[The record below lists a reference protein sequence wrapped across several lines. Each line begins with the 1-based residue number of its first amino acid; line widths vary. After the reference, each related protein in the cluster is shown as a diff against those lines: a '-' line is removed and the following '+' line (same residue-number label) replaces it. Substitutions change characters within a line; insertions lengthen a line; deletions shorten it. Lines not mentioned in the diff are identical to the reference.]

1 MHIIAA
7 VNVGDSL
14 QQAFNSFFGFLPNLL
29 GFLIIL
35 VIGYIV
41 ARVVKSILAK
51 VLEKVGL
58 DRALHS
64 GQTGQYVEKLSPNA
78 SPSRLVGSIA
88 FWFLFL
94 GAISLAVSAL
104 KIPALTNFVATIYG
118 YLPNVIAAVIIFVL
132 AGAIAAAVAGL
143 VTKVMGD
150 TPTGKLVASVTPILI
165 MGIAVFM
172 ILNQLGIAP
181 AIVTITYAALLGSLG
196 LGMALAFG
204 LGGRETAARLVSG
217 AYDKGHEHQKQVK
230 HDMQL
235 GKQRSQRQTERAKQK
250 VQERRAVKTPL
261 RPRPPA
267 RPPPTPNRPRIGDRK
282 RRHPNPY
289 QRET

>member
-1 MHIIAA
+1 MHITAA
-7 VNVGDSL
+7 VSVVDSL
-14 QQAFNSFFGFLPNLL
+14 QRAFNSFFGFLPNLL

-35 VIGYIV
+35 VIGYII
-41 ARVVKSILAK
+41 ARVVKGILTK

-58 DRALHS
+58 DKALHS
-64 GQTGQYVEKLSPNA
+64 GQTGQYVEKVSPNA

-104 KIPALTNFVATIYG
+104 KVPALTTFVATIYG

-143 VTKVMGD
+143 VTRVMGD
-150 TPTGKLVASVTPILI
+150 TPTGKLVASVVPVLI

-181 AIVTITYAALLGSLG
+181 AIVTITYAVLLGSVG

-204 LGGRETAARLVSG
+204 LGGRETAARLVSD
-217 AYDKGHEHQKQVK
+217 AYDKGQERQDQVK

-235 GKQRSQRQTERAKQK
+235 GKERSQREAERAKQK
-250 VQERRAVKTPL
+250 LQDKTSS
-261 RPRPPA
+261 RYTPA
-267 RPPPTPNRPRIGDRK
+267 PQTPPPPPDRG
-282 RRHPNPY
+282 RGGA
-289 QRET
+289 

>member
-41 ARVVKSILAK
+41 ARVVKGILTK

-58 DRALHS
+58 DKALHS
-64 GQTGQYVEKLSPNA
+64 GQTGRYVERVSPSA
-78 SPSRLVGSIA
+78 SPSRLIGSIA

-104 KIPALTNFVATIYG
+104 KIPALTTFVATIYG

-132 AGAIAAAVAGL
+132 AGAIAAAVAAL
-143 VTKVMGD
+143 VTRVMGD
-150 TPTGKLVASVTPILI
+150 TSTGKLVASVAPILI

-181 AIVTITYAALLGSLG
+181 AIVTITYAVLLGSLG

-217 AYDKGHEHQKQVK
+217 AYDKGQAQQDQVK
-230 HDMQL
+230 RDMQL
-235 GKQRSQRQTERAKQK
+235 GKQRAEHQAGQQK
-250 VQERRAVKTPL
+250 DRLAS
-261 RPRPPA
+261 A
-267 RPPPTPNRPRIGDRK
+267 RSDGAHAAGSGNRG
-282 RRHPNPY
+282 
-289 QRET
+289 

>member
-1 MHIIAA
+1 MHVIAA

-14 QQAFNSFFGFLPNLL
+14 QQAFDSFFGFLPNLL
-29 GFLIIL
+29 GFLVIL

-41 ARVVKSILAK
+41 ARVVKGILTK

-64 GQTGQYVEKLSPNA
+64 GQTGQYVEKVSPNA
-78 SPSRLVGSIA
+78 SPSRLVGAIA
-88 FWFLFL
+88 FWFVLL

-118 YLPNVIAAVIIFVL
+118 YLPNVIAAVLIFVL

-143 VTKVMGD
+143 VTRVMGD
-150 TPTGKLVASVTPILI
+150 TPTGKLVASVVPVLIL
-165 MGIAVFM
+165 GIAVFM

-181 AIVTITYAALLGSLG
+181 AIVTITYAVLLGSVG

-204 LGGRETAARLVSG
+204 LGGRETAAQLVSD
-217 AYDKGHEHQKQVK
+217 AYDKGQERQDQVK
-230 HDMQL
+230 LDMQL
-235 GKQRSQRQTERAKQK
+235 GKERSQREAERAKQK
-250 VQERRAVKTPL
+250 LQEKTSS
-261 RPRPPA
+261 RYTPA
-267 RPPPTPNRPRIGDRK
+267 PQTPPPPPDRG
-282 RRHPNPY
+282 RGGA
-289 QRET
+289 

>member
-7 VNVGDSL
+7 VSVGDSL

-35 VIGYIV
+35 LIGYIV
-41 ARVVKSILAK
+41 ARVVKGILTK

-64 GQTGQYVEKLSPNA
+64 GQTGQYVERVSPDA

-104 KIPALTNFVATIYG
+104 KIPALTTFVATIYG

-132 AGAIAAAVAGL
+132 AGAIAAAVAAL
-143 VTKVMGD
+143 VTRVMGD
-150 TPTGKLVASVTPILI
+150 TPTGKLVASVAPILI

-204 LGGRETAARLVSG
+204 LGGRETAGQLVSG
-217 AYDKGHEHQKQVK
+217 AYTKAQGPTDQVK
-230 HDMQL
+230 HDMQT
-235 GKQRSQRQTERAKQK
+235 GKDRGRHEVQQATAKANGD
-250 VQERRAVKTPL
+250 VDASTPVGS
-261 RPRPPA
+261 PSA
-267 RPPPTPNRPRIGDRK
+267 
-282 RRHPNPY
+282 
-289 QRET
+289 

>member
-7 VNVGDSL
+7 VSVGDSL
-14 QQAFNSFFGFLPNLL
+14 QQAFDSFFGFLPNLL
-29 GFLIIL
+29 GFLVIL
-35 VIGYIV
+35 VIGYVV
-41 ARVVKSILAK
+41 ARVVKSILTK

-64 GQTGQYVEKLSPNA
+64 GQTGRYVERLSPGA
-78 SPSRLVGSIA
+78 SPARLVGSIA
-88 FWFLFL
+88 FWFVFL
-94 GAISLAVSAL
+94 GALSLAVSAL
-104 KIPALTNFVATIYG
+104 KIPALTTFVATIYG
-118 YLPNVIAAVIIFVL
+118 YLPNVIAAVLIFVL

-150 TPTGKLVASVTPILI
+150 TPTGKLVATVAPILI

-181 AIVTITYAALLGSLG
+181 AIVTITYAVLLGSLG

-217 AYDKGHEHQKQVK
+217 AYDKGRDQQDQVT

-235 GKQRSQRQTERAKQK
+235 GKQRGQRQAERAKQK
-250 VQERRAVKTPL
+250 VQEKTGSENAPQT
-261 RPRPPA
+261 
-267 RPPPTPNRPRIGDRK
+267 PPPDTAPY
-282 RRHPNPY
+282 HP
-289 QRET
+289 

>member
-1 MHIIAA
+1 MPIIAA

-14 QQAFNSFFGFLPNLL
+14 QQALDSFFGFLPNLL

-41 ARVVKSILAK
+41 ARLVKGILTK
-51 VLEKVGL
+51 VLDKVGL

-64 GQTGQYVEKLSPNA
+64 GQTGRYVERLSPNA

-94 GAISLAVSAL
+94 GAVSLAVSAL
-104 KIPALTNFVATIYG
+104 KIPALTTFVATIYG

-150 TPTGKLVASVTPILI
+150 TPTGKLVASVAPILI

-217 AYDKGHEHQKQVK
+217 AYDKGQEHQEQVK
-230 HDMQL
+230 QDMQL
-235 GKQRSQRQTERAKQK
+235 GKERGQRQAERAKQK
-250 VQERRAVKTPL
+250 VRDKAGSGTNPG
-261 RPRPPA
+261 PNAPPV
-267 RPPPTPNRPRIGDRK
+267 PPDTAPY
-282 RRHPNPY
+282 HP
-289 QRET
+289 

>member
-1 MHIIAA
+1 MHITAA

-14 QQAFNSFFGFLPNLL
+14 QQAFNSLFGFLPNLL

-41 ARVVKSILAK
+41 ARVVKGILTK

-58 DRALHS
+58 DKALHS
-64 GQTGQYVEKLSPNA
+64 GQTGHYVEKLSPDA

-88 FWFLFL
+88 FWFVFL
-94 GAISLAVSAL
+94 GAVSLAVSAL
-104 KIPALTNFVATIYG
+104 KIPALTTFVATIYG
-118 YLPNVIAAVIIFVL
+118 YLPNVIAAVLIFVL
-132 AGAIAAAVAGL
+132 AGAIAAAVAAL
-143 VTKVMGD
+143 VTRVMGD
-150 TPTGKLVASVTPILI
+150 TPTGKLVASVAPILI

-181 AIVTITYAALLGSLG
+181 AIVTITYAVLLGSLG

-217 AYDKGHEHQKQVK
+217 AYDKGQQQQDQVK

-235 GKQRSQRQTERAKQK
+235 GKERSQRQAERAKQK
-250 VQERRAVKTPL
+250 VQEKTGSGNA
-261 RPRPPA
+261 PA
-267 RPPPTPNRPRIGDRK
+267 PHTPPPPPDTPPYRP
-282 RRHPNPY
+282 
-289 QRET
+289 

>member
-1 MHIIAA
+1 MHTIAA

-14 QQAFNSFFGFLPNLL
+14 QQAFDSFFGFLPNLL

-35 VIGYIV
+35 VVGYIV
-41 ARVVKSILAK
+41 ARVVKSILTK

-58 DRALHS
+58 DKALHS

-94 GAISLAVSAL
+94 GAVSLAVSAL
-104 KIPALTNFVATIYG
+104 KIPALTTFVATIYG

-150 TPTGKLVASVTPILI
+150 TPTGKLVASVAPILI

-181 AIVTITYAALLGSLG
+181 AIVTITYAVLLGSLG

-217 AYDKGHEHQKQVK
+217 AYDKGQEQQDQVM

-235 GKQRSQRQTERAKQK
+235 GKERSQRQAERAKEK
-250 VQERRAVKTPL
+250 VRDKAGSGTNPG
-261 RPRPPA
+261 PNDPPV
-267 RPPPTPNRPRIGDRK
+267 PPDTAPY
-282 RRHPNPY
+282 HP
-289 QRET
+289 

>member
-14 QQAFNSFFGFLPNLL
+14 QQAFDSFFGFLPNLL

-35 VIGYIV
+35 VVGYIV
-41 ARVVKSILAK
+41 ARVVKGILTK
-51 VLEKVGL
+51 VLDKVGL
-58 DRALHS
+58 DKALHS

-94 GAISLAVSAL
+94 GAVSLAVSAL
-104 KIPALTNFVATIYG
+104 KIPALTTFVATIYG

-150 TPTGKLVASVTPILI
+150 TPTGKLVASVAPILI

-181 AIVTITYAALLGSLG
+181 AIVTITYAVLLGSLG

-217 AYDKGHEHQKQVK
+217 AYDKGQEQQEQVK
-230 HDMQL
+230 QDMQL
-235 GKQRSQRQTERAKQK
+235 GKERSQRQAERAKQK
-250 VQERRAVKTPL
+250 VRDQAGSGTNPG
-261 RPRPPA
+261 PNAPPV
-267 RPPPTPNRPRIGDRK
+267 PPDTAPY
-282 RRHPNPY
+282 HP
-289 QRET
+289 